1 LRLTA
6 QTEQVMNGMFDLQR
20 NLMLEAIEDLRS
32 LFAEKVRQLPS
43 QCMNVFISRTNQL
56 NEADLYRMLTGE
68 WGLYDP
74 VARAVV
80 RLAKEAWGKL
90 QQATKQG
97 MPAEFSAL
105 TESEQL
111 RHVIVDLLEEWDK
124 IPEIVEAILQGK
136 TDEEVEILSDFLLQQ
151 WRLFSEAFGVT
162 KPRYSQFGPQRVE
175 AEPLMEVAGNDS
187 ESLIEEQVEDI

>member
-1 LRLTA
+1 
-6 QTEQVMNGMFDLQR
+6 
-20 NLMLEAIEDLRS
+20 
-32 LFAEKVRQLPS
+32 
-43 QCMNVFISRTNQL
+43 
-56 NEADLYRMLTGE
+56 MLTGE